1 MGTTE
6 IFCLSNILFKIRSF
20 PEERESSLFRG
31 KWTEFYEER
40 MEKIGKYEIIDL
52 LGKGAMGIVYK
63 ALDPDIDREVAIKT
77 IRFDLISDDEEKDEL
92 MLRFIREA
100 RAAGKLVHP
109 NIITIHD
116 VGREEDMT
124 YIVMQYIDGLSL
136 QNWIA
141 SKKKFSAPAIIK
153 LMLQLCDALNFA
165 HQNGIVHRDIKP
177 ANILLDNYGKPHICD
192 FGVAH
197 VEMST
202 ITQTGTTIGT
212 PSYMSPE
219 QVMGKKI
226 DKRSDIFSLGAILYE
241 LLSGRRPF
249 EGESITTVIYKIV
262 NEEAAPL
269 SQVRKKL
276 PVEFEHII
284 KKALAKDPDG
294 RYSSC
299 SEFAADLRKITH
311 FSDETLAMT
320 GIQESAF
327 AVQPPSEN
335 RKRLMLPLTLAGVA
349 IVVGIGGFLLYQKL
363 EKKPSFSGGSN
374 TILVESAPLSPRS
387 MRSILKVFETESDK
401 LVKSYNA
408 GNYSV
413 AIKLA
418 QGILAQD
425 SQNKEALDY
434 LARARS
440 KLTENRSSKFISDG
454 IRDFENGNY
463 EQCKTNMER
472 ALKIDSKNTE
482 AQRYFDQ
489 ADKALSEEAIR
500 QIVERQRNAEEQK
513 DLLAFLSDIG
523 PESLSAKKRADA
535 MELFNNFDDI
545 KSRVFSLSVNFIDL
559 NHADVS
565 FSHLL
570 VAVDKKTANKKVIF
584 EGKKTM
590 TLERLDSTWKIL
602 VYR

>member
-1 MGTTE
+1 
-6 IFCLSNILFKIRSF
+6 
-20 PEERESSLFRG
+20 
-31 KWTEFYEER
+31 
-40 MEKIGKYEIIDL
+40 MEKIGKYEIIEL

-116 VGREEDMT
+116 VGKEKDMT
-124 YIVMQYIDGLSL
+124 YIVMQCIEGPSL

-141 SKKKFSAPAIIK
+141 SKKIFSAPDIIK
-153 LMLQLCDALNFA
+153 LILQLCDALNFA

-177 ANILLDNYGKPHICD
+177 ANILLDDNGKPHICD

-202 ITQTGTTIGT
+202 ITQTGATIGT

-226 DKRSDIFSLGAILYE
+226 DKRSDVFSLGAILYE
-241 LLSGRRPF
+241 LLTGKRPF

-262 NEEAAPL
+262 NEEAVPCT
-269 SQVRKKL
+269 QVRKEL
-276 PVEFEHII
+276 PQEFEQIMS
-284 KKALAKDPDG
+284 KALSKDPDG

-299 SEFAADLRKITH
+299 EEFAADLKKITH

-320 GIQESAF
+320 DIPESALT
-327 AVQPPSEN
+327 VQAPVKK
-335 RKRLMLPLTLAGVA
+335 RKKIFLPLTLAGAV
-349 IVVGIGGFLLYQKL
+349 IVIGIGGYFLYQKFGNKSSSS
-363 EKKPSFSGGSN
+363 EEIKPN
-374 TILVESAPLSPRS
+374 LVESAPLESRLMTPV
-387 MRSILKVFETESDK
+387 LEVLETESDK
-401 LVKSYNA
+401 LVNSFNK
-408 GNYSV
+408 GNYAE
-413 AIKLA
+413 AIRIA
-418 QGILAQD
+418 QSILAQD
-425 SQNKEALDY
+425 KQNEDALDY
-434 LARARS
+434 LAKARS
-440 KLTENRSSKFISDG
+440 KLSESQIVKYISAG
-454 IRDFENGNY
+454 KRDYDNGNY
-463 EQCKTNMER
+463 EQSKVNMEQ
-472 ALKIDSKNTE
+472 ALKINSKSVE
-482 AQRYFDQ
+482 AKRYYDL

-500 QIVERQRNAEEQK
+500 QIVERQCSAQEQK
-513 DLLAFLSDIG
+513 GLLAFLSDIG
-523 PESLSAKKRADA
+523 PDALVAKKRTDA
-535 MELFNNFDDI
+535 MQLFNNYDDI
-545 KSRVFSLSVNFIDL
+545 KSRIDDLAISFIDS

-570 VAVDKKTANKKVIF
+570 VAVEKKTGNNKVIF
-584 EGKKTM
+584 EGKKTL
-590 TLERLDSTWKIL
+590 TLEKLDNTWKIL

>member
-1 MGTTE
+1 MD
-6 IFCLSNILFKIRSF
+6 
-20 PEERESSLFRG
+20 
-31 KWTEFYEER
+31 
-40 MEKIGKYEIIDL
+40 KIGKYEIIDL

-63 ALDPDIDREVAIKT
+63 ALDPDIDREVAVKT
-77 IRFDLISDDEEKDEL
+77 IRFDLISDDEEKNEL

-116 VGREEDMT
+116 VGKEEDMT
-124 YIVMQYIDGLSL
+124 YIVMQYIEGPSL

-141 SKKKFSAPAIIK
+141 SKKKFSAPDIVK

-177 ANILLDNYGKPHICD
+177 ANILLDNNGKPHICD

-202 ITQTGTTIGT
+202 ITQTGATIGT

-226 DKRSDIFSLGAILYE
+226 DKRSDIFSVGAILYE
-241 LLSGRRPF
+241 LLTGRRPF

-262 NEEAAPL
+262 NEEAVPL
-269 SQVRKKL
+269 TQVRKEL
-276 PVEFEHII
+276 PLEFEQIMG
-284 KKALAKDPDG
+284 KALAKDPDS
-294 RYSSC
+294 RYGSC
-299 SEFAADLRKITH
+299 AELAADLKKISH

-327 AVQPPSEN
+327 AIKAPAKKKKKFALS
-335 RKRLMLPLTLAGVA
+335 LALAGAV
-349 IVVGIGGFLLYQKL
+349 IVVGIGGFFLYQKFGNL
-363 EKKPSFSGGSN
+363 SSSSEDVQP
-374 TILVESAPLSPRS
+374 ILIDSAPPTSRS
-387 MRSILKVFETESDK
+387 MLPVLEVFETESDK
-401 LVKSYNA
+401 LVKSFER
-408 GNYSV
+408 GNYSES
-413 AIKLA
+413 IRIA
-418 QGILAQD
+418 QSILAHD
-425 SQNKEALDY
+425 KQNKEVLDY

-440 KLTENRSSKFISDG
+440 KMSESQIAKYISEG
-454 IRDFENGNY
+454 KRHYKSGNY
-463 EQCKTNMER
+463 EQSKINMEQ
-472 ALKIDSKNTE
+472 ALKINSKNTE
-482 AQRYFDQ
+482 AQQYFDL
-489 ADKALSEEAIR
+489 ADRFLSEEAIQ

-513 DLLAFLSDIG
+513 DLLVFLSDIG
-523 PESLSAKKRADA
+523 PEALSAKKRTDA
-535 MELFNNFDDI
+535 MQLFNNYDDI
-545 KSRVFSLSVNFIDL
+545 NSRIGDLKISFIDCD
-559 NHADVS
+559 HADVS

-570 VAVDKKTANKKVIF
+570 VAVDKKAGNNKVIF

-590 TLERLDSTWKIL
+590 TFERLENIWKIL